1 VHLKHIF
8 LRVGLYKVLE
18 LILLILPIKLLN
30 DIVSICDNV
39 IKKMALEEQNPMS
52 NNKLLQYLNEILS
65 VENAA
70 IERLQSRIQETSLE
84 DIKDKLHHHL
94 QETINQQ
101 QRLSSL
107 IKNRGGRATSAKA
120 DLPIL
125 NPKTETTS
133 RVDEMISTATTTDK
147 QNEEALKSIVNETEN
162 VRMKSEKELI
172 EIKQDAII
180 ENAEIVSYKMLIE
193 IAKKVG
199 ANDAIPIFEQNLK
212 EKESMAEQII
222 INAPKTLNQLW
233 PYIES
238 SAGSRSMDA

>member
-1 VHLKHIF
+1 MHLKHIF

-39 IKKMALEEQNPMS
+39 IKKIALEEQNPMS

-70 IERLQSRIQETSLE
+70 IERLQSRIQETSLK
-84 DIKDKLHHHL
+84 DINHHHL

-125 NPKTETTS
+125 NPKTEMTS

-180 ENAEIVSYKMLIE
+180 ENTEIVSYKMLIE

-212 EKESMAEQII
+212 EEESMAEQII

>member
-1 VHLKHIF
+1 
-8 LRVGLYKVLE
+8 VLQ
-18 LILLILPIKLLN
+18 LILLILPRKLLN
-30 DIVSICDNV
+30 DIVSSCDGV

-52 NNKLLQYLNEILS
+52 NEKLLQYLNEILS

-84 DIKDKLHHHL
+84 DIKEKLQHHL
-94 QETINQQ
+94 QETISQQ
-101 QRLSSL
+101 QRLSNL
-107 IKNRGGRATSAKA
+107 IKNRGAIATSAKA

-133 RVDEMISTATTTDK
+133 RVDEMISTATTTDR

-162 VRMKSEKELI
+162 AGMKSEKEFI

-199 ANDAIPIFEQNLK
+199 ANDAIPIFQQNLK
-212 EKESMAEQII
+212 EEESMAEQII
-222 INAPKTLNQLW
+222 ISAPKALNQLW

-238 SAGSRSMDA
+238 SAGSRPIDA

>member
-1 VHLKHIF
+1 
-8 LRVGLYKVLE
+8 
-18 LILLILPIKLLN
+18 
-30 DIVSICDNV
+30 
-39 IKKMALEEQNPMS
+39 MALEEQNPMS
-52 NNKLLQYLNEILS
+52 NENLLQYLNEILS

-84 DIKDKLHHHL
+84 DIKEQLQHHL

-101 QRLSSL
+101 QRLSNL
-107 IKNRGGRATSAKA
+107 IKNRGGIDTSTKA

-133 RVDEMISTATTTDK
+133 RVDEMISTATTTDR
-147 QNEEALKSIVNETEN
+147 QNEEALRYIVNETEN
-162 VRMKSEKELI
+162 VRMKAEKELI
-172 EIKQDAII
+172 ETKQYAVI
-180 ENAEIVSYKMLIE
+180 ENAEIVSYNMLVE
-193 IAKKVG
+193 IAKKVS

-212 EKESMAEQII
+212 EEESMAKQIM

-238 SAGSRSMDA
+238 SAGSRPIDA

>member
-1 VHLKHIF
+1 
-8 LRVGLYKVLE
+8 
-18 LILLILPIKLLN
+18 
-30 DIVSICDNV
+30 
-39 IKKMALEEQNPMS
+39 MTLEEQNPMS
-52 NNKLLQYLNEILS
+52 SEKLLQYLNEILS

-70 IERLQSRIQETSLE
+70 IERLQSRIHGTSLE
-84 DIKDKLHHHL
+84 DIKEKLEHHL
-94 QETINQQ
+94 QETVSQQ
-101 QRLSSL
+101 QRLSNL
-107 IKNRGGRATSAKA
+107 IKNRGGIATSAKA

-133 RVDEMISTATTTDK
+133 RVDEMISTATTTEK

-180 ENAEIVSYKMLIE
+180 ENAEIVSYRMLIE

-199 ANDAIPIFEQNLK
+199 ANDAIPLFEQNLK
-212 EKESMAEQII
+212 EEESMAEQIML
-222 INAPKTLNQLW
+222 NVSKTLNQLW

-238 SAGSRSMDA
+238 SAGRRPIDA

>member
-1 VHLKHIF
+1 
-8 LRVGLYKVLE
+8 
-18 LILLILPIKLLN
+18 
-30 DIVSICDNV
+30 
-39 IKKMALEEQNPMS
+39 MS
-52 NNKLLQYLNEILS
+52 NEKLLQYLNEILS

-84 DIKDKLHHHL
+84 DIKEKLQHHL
-94 QETINQQ
+94 QETISQQ
-101 QRLSSL
+101 QRLNNL
-107 IKNRGGRATSAKA
+107 IKNRGGIATSAKA

-133 RVDEMISTATTTDK
+133 RVDEMISTATTTDR
-147 QNEEALKSIVNETEN
+147 QNEEALKSI

-199 ANDAIPIFEQNLK
+199 ANDAIPLFEQNLK
-212 EKESMAEQII
+212 EEESMAEQII
-222 INAPKTLNQLW
+222 LNASKTLNQLW

-238 SAGSRSMDA
+238 SAGSRPIDA

>member
-39 IKKMALEEQNPMS
+39 IKKIALEEQNPMS

-70 IERLQSRIQETSLE
+70 IERLQSRIQETSLK
-84 DIKDKLHHHL
+84 DINHHHL

-125 NPKTETTS
+125 NPKTEMTS

-180 ENAEIVSYKMLIE
+180 ENTEIVSYKMLIE

-212 EKESMAEQII
+212 EEESMAEQII